1 MKRKYLLYAGILL
14 GVVSVAF
21 NIQLYFVKSERQMQP
36 VTPPR
41 EEQPKPDNSAV
52 VLGVK
57 QPVAPPGEEQP
68 KPDNS
73 AIFSGV
79 NFDFSDTAFNDN
91 AWKLSEPESAVKI
104 DKPFDWEDVNPVQ
117 PRGDSE
123 KQKAG
128 PKESYAGSPPASR
141 GSTIPSVQ
149 APK

>member
-21 NIQLYFVKSERQMQP
+21 NIQLYFVKSERQMQS
-36 VTPPR
+36 VAPPK
-41 EEQPKPDNSAV
+41 EEQPKPDNSSV
-52 VLGVK
+52 
-57 QPVAPPGEEQP
+57 
-68 KPDNS
+68 
-73 AIFSGV
+73 FSGV

-117 PRGDSE
+117 PREDSE
-123 KQKAG
+123 KQKTA
-128 PKESYAGSPPASR
+128 PKESYAGSPPASH